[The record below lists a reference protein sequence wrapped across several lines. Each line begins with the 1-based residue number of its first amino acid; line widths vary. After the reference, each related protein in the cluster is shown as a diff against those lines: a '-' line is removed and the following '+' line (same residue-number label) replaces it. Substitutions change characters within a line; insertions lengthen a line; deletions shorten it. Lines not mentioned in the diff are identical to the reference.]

1 MDIIVFIL
9 AAFNEDQISIVDDIA
24 LLSKIHTWNYFKL
37 GVPTIV
43 FLLQRDLRVH
53 IRKTVLVNK
62 DSYFNAAVLLSKILA
77 VQMKIGLRIYM
88 FKYNLLAID
97 DRIPSWIFILDLTL
111 LLLYPDLFLQ
121 IQLQFL
127 IILVLFFI
135 LRVNF
140 PHIMPYL
147 LL

>member
-1 MDIIVFIL
+1 VDIIVFIL

-97 DRIPSWIFILDLTL
+97 DRIPS
-111 LLLYPDLFLQ
+111 
-121 IQLQFL
+121 
-127 IILVLFFI
+127 
-135 LRVNF
+135 
-140 PHIMPYL
+140 
-147 LL
+147 